1 MRPVATTQRAFTLLE
16 LLVTIGIIGLL
27 AGLLLPAVQSAREA
41 SRRAECTNNLKQI
54 GLAIQAYLASCG
66 VFPPVCL
73 ETVTNEGWGGH
84 YYSPFVQLLPELEQ
98 TPLFNATNFAWVP
111 TDATM
116 LQANSTVMTTS
127 VGLFLCPSDAGSGVA
142 GYGRCNYRF
151 NMGPMHK
158 IWYYHDIT
166 KDFSCGPFTVFQCYR
181 PADFGDGLSNTV
193 GASERLQGDWRT
205 DTIKRGGDYGLVNV
219 DQQNVASVDQA
230 VQVCAA
236 SPPMGAYESRG
247 GESWFLSGFHF
258 TGYNHSAPPN
268 PKSAGCA
275 LDAMREDM
283 HNRTLHNG
291 VFSATSYH
299 PGGVVVLLMDGSTRF
314 VKDAIDL
321 AIWRAVATRSG
332 GEVFGADSL

>member
-1 MRPVATTQRAFTLLE
+1 MRPAATTRRAFTLIE
-16 LLVTIGIIGLL
+16 LLVTVGIIGLL

-41 SRRAECTNNLKQI
+41 SRRAQCTNNLKQI
-54 GLAIQAYLASCG
+54 GLAIHAYVASSG

-73 ETVTNEGWGGH
+73 KSVANETWAGH
-84 YYSPFVQLLPELEQ
+84 YYSPLVRILPGLEQ
-98 TPLFNATNFAWVP
+98 TALFNATNFDWIP

-116 LQANSTVMTTS
+116 LVANLTVMTTS
-127 VGLFLCPSDAGSGVA
+127 VGLFLCPSDTGSGVT

-151 NMGPMHK
+151 NMGPTHK
-158 IWYYHDIT
+158 NWYYHDT
-166 KDFSCGPFTVFQCYR
+166 NNEFWCGPFTVFQCYR

-193 GASERLQGDWRT
+193 GASERLQGDWQT
-205 DTIKRGGDYGLVNV
+205 DTMKRGGDYGLANV
-219 DQQNVASVDQA
+219 DSQNIGSVDQA

-236 SPPMGAYESRG
+236 SPPGGAYESRG

-268 PKSAGCA
+268 PKSADCA
-275 LDAMREDM
+275 LDVMREDM
-283 HNRTLHNG
+283 HNRILHNG

-299 PGGVVVLLMDGSTRF
+299 SGGVLVLLMDGSTRF

-321 AIWRAVATRSG
+321 AVWRAVATRSG
-332 GEVFGADSL
+332 GEAVGADSL